1 MSESNV
7 TSGLPKSKPSEKL
20 QMRYLQI
27 CQNINDKTRCKLNQ
41 NRFIYKQY
49 IVTPYYMNYEWVEV
63 HISKNDTR
71 ILVIRDTGN
80 IAKIIDHIKIAIS

>member
-1 MSESNV
+1 MSESIIPPELLN
-7 TSGLPKSKPSEKL
+7 SKISKKL
-20 QMRYLQI
+20 QKRYLQI

-41 NRFIYKQY
+41 NRFEYKQY
-49 IVTPYYMNYEWVEV
+49 IVTPYYVNHEWVEIHV
-63 HISKNDTR
+63 SKSDTK